1 MSLYLDNIVY
11 YSESNKMDNKTV
23 NSILNYWYDT
33 NGNYDLWFNATPEDD
48 TYIKITFG
56 HLVCNATMELLQP
69 NLINIYS
76 NKQILA
82 QIIVFDQ
89 FVRHIYRNNRDEM
102 PKIYSEYAL
111 DMSMYFIQTKR
122 DNDLLPQERT
132 FMLMPIR
139 HTFDEYYLSIVIKKM
154 QQYMRSD
161 EKSTVYKRFMNATLR
176 AYSRIITPKITPVS
190 ILSNDTNFSDVLE
203 ILDKTHPSPTNLVN
217 ITLFNDKKDKI
228 YNAFRNAIQHL
239 NNPETVTISLSGGID
254 SMISSYILQQL
265 SNGGTRFKVQAIMM
279 NYGNRKECAT
289 EVKFVTR
296 WCNMLQIPL
305 YVRHITEMSRD
316 VDTRHKYRD
325 LYEEVTRFFRF
336 SAYKCMNSP
345 IFLGH
350 NQDDCEENII
360 TNIRK
365 QRSNDNLRGMTMFG
379 IEDECLI
386 VRPMLNI
393 SKEEIFAFSDKYQI
407 PYLVNSTPSWCDR
420 GKMREILIPFL
431 NEFDPAF
438 IPGLLK
444 MSDHFRELYQI
455 YDQSVVQSF
464 SKDIIVNEEQY
475 FIPLTVESKER
486 LYGYIF
492 WKDVIIDFCKTI
504 NVGFP
509 SSKSIVTLIKRLS
522 KNSYG
527 NIDLTK
533 DISIQFNKTGLIYN
547 KD

>member
-1 MSLYLDNIVY
+1 
-11 YSESNKMDNKTV
+11 MDNESV
-23 NSILNYWYDT
+23 DSILNYWYGTNGT
-33 NGNYDLWFNATPEDD
+33 NGNYDLWFNATPDDD
-48 TYIKITFG
+48 TYIKTTFG
-56 HLVCNATMELLQP
+56 HHVCNATMELLQP

-82 QIIVFDQ
+82 QTIVFDQ

-111 DMSMYFIQTKR
+111 DLAMYFIQTKR

-154 QQYMRSD
+154 QQYMRND
-161 EKSTVYKRFMNATLR
+161 AKSTIYKRFMNATLR
-176 AYSRIITPKITPVS
+176 AYSRIITPKITPVEV
-190 ILSNDTNFSDVLE
+190 LPDNTDFSDVLE
-203 ILDKTHPSPTNLVN
+203 ILDKTHPSPTNLTN
-217 ITLFNDKKDKI
+217 ITLFNDRKDKI
-228 YNAFRNAIQHL
+228 YNAFRNAIQEL

-265 SNGGTRFKVQAIMM
+265 SCGGTRFKVQAIMM

-316 VDTRHKYRD
+316 IDTRHKYRD

-336 SAYKCMNSP
+336 SAYKFMDSP

-379 IEDECLI
+379 IEDGCLI
-386 VRPMLNI
+386 VRPMLNV

-455 YDQSVVQSF
+455 YDQSVVQGF
-464 SKDIIVNEEQY
+464 SKDIIVTDDQY
-475 FIPLTVESKER
+475 FIPLTVDSKER
-486 LYGYIF
+486 MYGYIF
-492 WKDVIIDFCKTI
+492 WKDMIIEFCKTI

-522 KNSYG
+522 KNSYSK
-527 NIDLTK
+527 IDLTK
-533 DISIQFNKTGLIYN
+533 DISILFNKTGLIYN
-547 KD
+547 KN